1 MFKTCL
7 IAFGN
12 VFWAF
17 WKFES
22 FSSFLEFSQV
32 STLEGALGI
41 CFGKNHLKTS
51 SKLVWTLLGKFLD
64 TFENSIFFRSFF
76 SNFSKFRPSR
86 VHWSIFFTEKTSS
99 KHVQNVFELFGA
111 FWRKM
116 KVFPFLWRFSMF
128 RPSRVHWAT
137 FFSRKIPQNK
147 FNTCLE
153 AFKNVFEHF

>member
-32 STLEGALGI
+32 STLQGALGI
-41 CFGKNHLKTS
+41 FFGKNHLKKS

-64 TFENSIFFRSFF
+64 TFENSNFFRSFF

-86 VHWSIFFTEKTSS
+86 VHWSIFFYRKNYLKTCS
-99 KHVQNVFELFGA
+99 KHVWLLLGTFFGHFEKL
-111 FWRKM
+111 
-116 KVFPFLWRFSMF
+116 KVFPVFWSFSKF
-128 RPSRVHWAT
+128 RLSRVHWAI
-137 FFSRKIPQNK
+137 FSEKISSKQVQNL
-147 FNTCLE
+147 FG
-153 AFKNVFEHF
+153 HF